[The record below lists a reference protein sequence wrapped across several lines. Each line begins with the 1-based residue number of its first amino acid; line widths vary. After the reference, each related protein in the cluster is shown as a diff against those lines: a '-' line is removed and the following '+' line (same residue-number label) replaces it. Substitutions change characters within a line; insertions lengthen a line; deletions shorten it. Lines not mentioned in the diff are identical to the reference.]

1 MIERSYD
8 SGVHVVLIIQVF
20 FSVLCFSPEHSEA
33 VISCMETIMKL
44 VIEESENVQPQIAS
58 CLLENVKK
66 EKVCSYKLTSVSN
79 VDTSIAKG
87 NG

>member
-1 MIERSYD
+1 
-8 SGVHVVLIIQVF
+8 
-20 FSVLCFSPEHSEA
+20 
-33 VISCMETIMKL
+33 METIMKL